1 MNDMISMFI
10 DNEMDMDEKIS
21 FIKTVQKDRPFGN
34 TVLDLLGQE
43 KLLRTDVVDRV
54 PEINIIAP
62 FDWRRSVRQFFQPM
76 GLAASALAAVVIFLI
91 FSAPQPV
98 PGPVTNRF
106 VIYRPAVSQVEITG
120 TFTEWKRI
128 PMQKIGNSGYWEI
141 SLNLTEGEHQ
151 FTYILEGQ
159 NFFPDPTIPTQEM
172 DDFGGV
178 NSVFYVG
185 KKA

>member
-34 TVLDLLGQE
+34 TVLDLLRQE

-54 PEINIIAP
+54 PEINIKAP

-106 VIYRPAVSQVEITG
+106 VIYRPAVSQVEIDLV
-120 TFTEWKRI
+120 I
-128 PMQKIGNSGYWEI
+128 PVVGGD
-141 SLNLTEGEHQ
+141 L
-151 FTYILEGQ
+151 
-159 NFFPDPTIPTQEM
+159 
-172 DDFGGV
+172 DFGDTRIGIC
-178 NSVFYVG
+178 NADQGQQDQKHEGDNDDGTVFII
-185 KKA
+185 

>member
-1 MNDMISMFI
+1 MSDMISMFI
-10 DNEMDMDEKIS
+10 DNEMDINEKIS
-21 FIKTVQKDRPFGN
+21 FIEAVQKNRSFGN
-34 TVLDLLGQE
+34 DALDFLRQE

-54 PEINIIAP
+54 PDISINTP
-62 FDWRRSVRQFFQPM
+62 FDWKQTVRRFFQPM
-76 GLAASALAAVVIFLI
+76 GLAASGLAAALLFFIF
-91 FSAPQPV
+91 FAPQPV

-120 TFTEWKRI
+120 TFTGWERI

-159 NFFPDPTIPTQEM
+159 NFFPDPTIPTREM

-178 NSVFYVG
+178 NSVLYVE